1 MRTKYFLKNVD
12 TRLYKNIY
20 SFQMKK
26 ISIWLSGRSY
36 FLNKAQLSGHF
47 KWITNISENQ

>member
-1 MRTKYFLKNVD
+1 MYKVFSQNAD

-26 ISIWLSGRSY
+26 ISIWLNGRSY

-47 KWITNISENQ
+47 KCITNISENQ